1 MGHRLRHTYGHG
13 AAKLTLAPA
22 FTPSPYARAL
32 TARGDLAGGL
42 AELRKAGPGRIAARL
57 ALTGGGGLA
66 AALAL
71 AFALAPFF
79 ARPPDSGETQIVMA
93 MPEREEEELL
103 PEPEPEPVIP
113 EPLPEPEV
121 IAQEEPEPLPEPEPV
136 KPEPEPE
143 PVRVVKK
150 PPPPPPPLPA
160 MPAPIEPPKEF
171 VPTPA
176 PVRVAREPVKQPP
189 KVVSIDP
196 LSPVPAVPS
205 EEPAPPP
212 KTTRVA
218 KNAPAANRPALPAL
232 ADFAPM
238 GDPAPSGAPAAVAS
252 RAVRTNVV
260 ARNNSAATR
269 PVAFAA
275 AASAAPPAAFDENAT
290 APALATRSN
299 VKRPPTVASIS
310 SSRPQSLGF
319 NAGTPVASAADVTPQ
334 AVSRTEHALPQ
345 RNSGSGQGENL
356 AAVPLGSLAACATD
370 REEDERKMAV
380 LGAVRG
386 RTECSSPA
394 GRYRFVETKNLNA
407 FLMWIE
413 RAPNRPAVDRCVEL
427 RLALECLG
435 G

>member
-13 AAKLTLAPA
+13 AAKLTLAPT

-32 TARGDLAGGL
+32 TLSGDLAGGL
-42 AELRKAGPGRIAARL
+42 EELRKAGPGRIAVRV

-66 AALAL
+66 AVLAL
-71 AFALAPFF
+71 AFLLSPLFST
-79 ARPPDSGETQIVMA
+79 PPDSGETQIVIA
-93 MPEREEEELL
+93 MPELDEEELL

-121 IAQEEPEPLPEPEPV
+121 IAQEEPEAPPEPDPV
-136 KPEPEPE
+136 MPEPEPE
-143 PVRVVKK
+143 PVKVVKK
-150 PPPPPPPLPA
+150 PPPPPPLPA

-196 LSPVPAVPS
+196 LSPVPSVPS
-205 EEPAPPP
+205 EDPAPAP

-232 ADFAPM
+232 ADFAPI
-238 GDPAPSGAPAAVAS
+238 GNPAPSSAPAAVAS

-260 ARNNSAATR
+260 ARNGSASNR

-275 AASAAPPAAFDENAT
+275 AAPAAPPAAFDENAT
-290 APALATRSN
+290 APALATRN
-299 VKRPPTVASIS
+299 AVKRPTSTPTS

-319 NAGTPVASAADVTPQ
+319 NAGTPSASAADVTPL
-334 AVSRTEHALPQ
+334 AVGRTERALPQ
-345 RNSGSGQGENL
+345 RSAGGGAQGENL
-356 AAVPLGSLAACATD
+356 AAVPLGSLAACASD
-370 REEDERKMAV
+370 REEDQRKMAV
-380 LGAVRG
+380 LTAVRG
-386 RTECSSPA
+386 RTECSSAA

-413 RAPNRPAVDRCVEL
+413 RAPNRRAADRCVEL

>member
-32 TARGDLAGGL
+32 TLSGDLAGGL
-42 AELRKAGPGRIAARL
+42 EELRKAGPGRIAARI

-71 AFALAPFF
+71 AFLLSPFF
-79 ARPPDSGETQIVMA
+79 VTPPDSGETQIVMA
-93 MPEREEEELL
+93 MPEPEEEELL
-103 PEPEPEPVIP
+103 PEPEPQPVIP

-121 IAQEEPEPLPEPEPV
+121 IAQEEPEPLPEPEPAR
-136 KPEPEPE
+136 PEPEPE
-143 PVRVVKK
+143 PVKVAKK
-150 PPPPPPPLPA
+150 PPPLPPLPA
-160 MPAPIEPPKEF
+160 MPAPVEPPKEF

-205 EEPAPPP
+205 EEPAPAP

-218 KNAPAANRPALPAL
+218 KAAPAANRPALPAL
-232 ADFAPM
+232 ADFAPI
-238 GDPAPSGAPAAVAS
+238 GDPAPAGAPASVAS

-260 ARNNSAATR
+260 ARNNTPANR

-275 AASAAPPAAFDENAT
+275 AAPAGPPAAFDEHSA
-290 APALATRSN
+290 APALATRST
-299 VKRPPTVASIS
+299 VKRPTSTTAAA

-319 NAGTPVASAADVTPQ
+319 NAGTPSAEAADVTPQ
-334 AVSRTEHALPQ
+334 AVGRTERTLPQ
-345 RNSGSGQGENL
+345 RSAGGGQGENL
-356 AAVPLGSLAACATD
+356 AGVPLGSLAACATD

-380 LGAVRG
+380 LSAVRG
-386 RTECSSPA
+386 RTECSSAA

-413 RAPNRPAVDRCVEL
+413 RAPSRRAADRCVEL

>member
-13 AAKLTLAPA
+13 AAKITLAPA

-42 AELRKAGPGRIAARL
+42 EELRKAGAGRIAARL
-57 ALTGGGGLA
+57 ALAGGGGLV

-71 AFALAPFF
+71 AFVLSPFF

-93 MPEREEEELL
+93 MPKLEEEELL
-103 PEPEPEPVIP
+103 PEPEPEPVVP
-113 EPLPEPEV
+113 EPEPEPEV
-121 IAQEEPEPLPEPEPV
+121 IAQEEPVPLPEPEQV
-136 KPEPEPE
+136 MPEPEPE
-143 PVRVVKK
+143 PVKVVKK
-150 PPPPPPPLPA
+150 QPPPPPPMPA
-160 MPAPIEPPKEF
+160 MPAPAEPPREF

-205 EEPAPPP
+205 EEPAPLPQ
-212 KTTRVA
+212 TTRVA

-232 ADFAPM
+232 ADFAPI
-238 GDPAPSGAPAAVAS
+238 GDPAPTGAPAAVAS

-260 ARNNSAATR
+260 ARNNTPSNR

-275 AASAAPPAAFDENAT
+275 AASAAPPAAFDESAV
-290 APALATRSN
+290 APALATRN
-299 VKRPPTVASIS
+299 AVKRPTSAPTA

-319 NAGTPVASAADVTPQ
+319 NAGTPSASAADVTPQ
-334 AVSRTEHALPQ
+334 AVGRTERALPQ
-345 RNSGSGQGENL
+345 RSTGGAQGENL

-386 RTECSSPA
+386 RTECSSAA

-413 RAPNRPAVDRCVEL
+413 RAPNRPAVDRCV
-427 RLALECLG
+427 
-435 G
+435 